1 MSNKANNL
9 GYRRSRF
16 ACLTPCREEPEMD
29 INQLEVL
36 IAVAR
41 EKSFSRAADL
51 LGRTQPAVS
60 QAIRRLEQEI
70 GEKLFDRSSKDGTLT
85 AAGELLV
92 DYAKQMM
99 NLRRAANTALRE
111 MRNLQSGKVTVSANE
126 HTVFCLLPVIEE
138 FRRRHPLIKI
148 EVQRG
153 VASRIPEQITAR
165 EVELGVISFKPSD
178 GSLRSVSVMND
189 ELVLVVAPGHK
200 FSGKSSVSVK
210 DLGAESFIAHNALS
224 PYRQKVIETFNKY
237 DTRLNISVEL
247 PSLEA
252 IKRLVE
258 TGIGVALV
266 PKLSAKSEIASGQLV
281 GLSVREMKLER
292 KLNIVY
298 RKNSEL
304 SHASQEF
311 LKIAKEMAR

>member
-1 MSNKANNL
+1 
-9 GYRRSRF
+9 
-16 ACLTPCREEPEMD
+16 MD

-41 EKSFSRAADL
+41 EKSFSRAADV

-60 QAIRRLEQEI
+60 QAVRRLEQEI

-92 DYAKQMM
+92 DYARQMM
-99 NLRRAANTALRE
+99 NLRHAANTALRE
-111 MRNLQSGKVTVSANE
+111 MRNLQNGKVTISANE
-126 HTVFCLLPVIEE
+126 HTVFYLLPIIEE
-138 FRRRHPLIKI
+138 FRQRHPAIKI

-165 EVELGVISFKPSD
+165 EVELGVISFKPTD
-178 GSLRSVSVMND
+178 TSLRSISVLND
-189 ELVLVVAPGHK
+189 ELVLIVAPGHRLADRP
-200 FSGKSSVSVK
+200 SVSIR
-210 DLGAESFIAHNALS
+210 DLADETFVAHNAPS
-224 PYRQKVIETFNKY
+224 PYRKKVIETFDKY
-237 DTRLNISVEL
+237 DTGLNISVEL

-258 TGIGVALV
+258 TGTGIALV
-266 PKLSAKSEIASGQLV
+266 PKLTAKSEIAAGQLA
-281 GLSVREMKLER
+281 GLSVKEMKLER

-298 RKNSEL
+298 RKNSVL

-311 LKIAKEMAR
+311 LKIAKEMAK